1 MKTTT
6 WKREAGYVSVVLFA
20 NKKSAAVS
28 TKTYS
33 TQKGAEKANEKL
45 ATLCGENYE
54 NANLPWTVT
63 DPKTGVISRLY
74 RNENLL
80 NI

>member
-6 WKREAGYVSVVLFA
+6 WKREAGYVSVVLFD

-28 TKTYS
+28 VKTYA

-45 ATLCGENYE
+45 AALCGDNYE

-63 DPKTGVISRLY
+63 DVKTGAVTKLY
-74 RNENLL
+74 RSENLL
-80 NI
+80 TI